1 MSAINHA
8 LRIASVA
15 AVLLAG
21 SCALDQG
28 AESPDGAV
36 NHPILVEPMSK
47 SLTLPFSA
55 PEAGLMPDDAQ
66 RFDGFVAEYAAEG
79 TGAISI
85 SAPEGP
91 DSQAAIA
98 YFAQRLISAGIDRSR
113 ILVGTHDAGDSEKG
127 VELSFIGYSAHTAPC
142 GDYSDDLAKTAS
154 NRTAVNFGCSVQ
166 QNIAAQIADPR
177 DLIAPRAETPADEM
191 RRAVVFGHYEKGEP
205 TASTKSAD
213 QSGSVSAIAK

>member
-1 MSAINHA
+1 MQAINNA

-21 SCALDQG
+21 SCALDEG
-28 AESPDGAV
+28 ADSPDGAV
-36 NHPILVEPMSK
+36 NHPILVEPTSQ
-47 SLTLPFSA
+47 SLALPFSA

-66 RFDGFVAEYAAEG
+66 HFDSFVSEYSAQG

-91 DSQAAIA
+91 DSQAAIS
-98 YFAQRLISAGIDRSR
+98 YFAQRLISAGIDKSR
-113 ILVGTHDAGDSEKG
+113 ILVGTHDAAGEKG
-127 VELSFIGYSAHTAPC
+127 VELSFIGYGAHTAPC
-142 GDYSDDLAKTAS
+142 GDFSDDLAKTAS
-154 NRTAVNFGCSVQ
+154 NRTAANFGCAVQ

-191 RRAVVFGHYEKGEP
+191 RRTVVFGHYEKGEP
-205 TASTKSAD
+205 SAATKAPE
-213 QSGSVSAIAK
+213 QSGAVSDINRQ